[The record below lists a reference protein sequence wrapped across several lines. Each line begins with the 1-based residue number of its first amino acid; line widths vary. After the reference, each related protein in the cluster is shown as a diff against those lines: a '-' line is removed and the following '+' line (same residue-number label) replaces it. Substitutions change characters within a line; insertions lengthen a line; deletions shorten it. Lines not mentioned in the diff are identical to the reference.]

1 MTLKKTTKAE
11 ATLFTGQSTTGPGV
25 PPTQVKESDDSRSA
39 SDFVADI
46 LNLLTVSGLLSEADR
61 DEADKALRTHFKCGT
76 YYVAANAPA
85 ERDATARRVLAL
97 FNGRN
102 ARQVARSLR
111 IGKTTVY
118 RILKQSGKTA

>member
-11 ATLFTGQSTTGPGV
+11 RTLFAGQSTAAP
-25 PPTQVKESDDSRSA
+25 SRSA
-39 SDFVADI
+39 SDFVADM
-46 LNLLTVSGLLSEADR
+46 LDLLTASGLLPEDGR
-61 DEADKALRTHFKCGT
+61 DEADKALRAHFKCGT

-102 ARQVARSLR
+102 ARQVARVLR

-118 RILKQSGKTA
+118 RIIKQSGKSE